1 MTCNCNEGR
10 IELVMKQGTRQSF
23 NLTIK
28 TKEGNPV
35 DLSSYTVQVDIKK
48 YPLVKVDSLISFS
61 VTQDSSE
68 NGQITD
74 STNGKVTITITEDN
88 SSLSPAIYYLIVQLI
103 NPANTIIISGN
114 GDNTGILK
122 ICNQ

>member
-10 IELVMKQGTRQSF
+10 IELVMKQGTKQSF
-23 NLTIK
+23 NLTIQAK
-28 TKEGNPV
+28 DGNPV

-74 STNGKVTITITEDN
+74 PTNGKVTVTITEDN

-103 NPANTIIISGN
+103 NPSNTIIISGN
-114 GDNTGILK
+114 GDSTGILK

>member
-10 IELVMKQGTRQSF
+10 IELVMKQGTSQSF

-74 STNGKVTITITEDN
+74 PTNGKVTVTITEDN

-103 NPANTIIISGN
+103 NPSNTIIISGN
-114 GDNTGILK
+114 GDSTGILK

>member
-48 YPLVKVDSLISFS
+48 YPLVKVDSLISFY

-74 STNGKVTITITEDN
+74 PMNGKVTVTITEDN
-88 SSLSPAIYYLIVQLI
+88 SSLSPAIYYLIVQLT
-103 NPANTIIISGN
+103 NPSNTIIISGN
-114 GDNTGILK
+114 GDSTGILK